1 MLTLQNQKNNPS
13 TDHPISVHPGLIKL
27 LACKCPRCRQGDM
40 FTHKNPWN
48 LKKTMEMNEYC
59 PVCGQP
65 LNVEVGFYFGS
76 SYISYAITVA
86 LSAATFIGFWVLI
99 GFPFLGN
106 RIFYW
111 LSINAIFLLAM
122 QPYLMR
128 VSRTGWLAF
137 FVRYDSDWKIHE
149 PEMPERTNRDQ
160 ENNW

>member
-1 MLTLQNQKNNPS
+1 MLTIQSEKNNSPVTS
-13 TDHPISVHPGLIKL
+13 SPENSPGFIKL
-27 LACKCPRCRQGDM
+27 FACKCPRCRQGDM
-40 FTHKNPWN
+40 FTNKNPWN

-76 SYISYAITVA
+76 SYISYALSVA
-86 LSAATFIGFWVLI
+86 LSAATFIAFWVLI

-111 LSINAIFLLAM
+111 LIFNALFLITM

-128 VSRTGWLAF
+128 IARTGWLAF
-137 FVRYDSDWKIHE
+137 FVRYDPDWRIHP
-149 PEMPERTNRDQ
+149 PEMPERTNKDQ